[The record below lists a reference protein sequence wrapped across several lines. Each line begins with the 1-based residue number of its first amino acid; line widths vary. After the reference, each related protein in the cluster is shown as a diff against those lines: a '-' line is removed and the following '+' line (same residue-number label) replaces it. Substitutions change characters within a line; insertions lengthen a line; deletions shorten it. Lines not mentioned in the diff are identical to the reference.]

1 MIFFV
6 PVLLA
11 EHAGFC
17 FGVKRAIQM
26 AQDAAAAKGV
36 VYSLGSLIHNARE
49 IQRLQSQNIL
59 PVADLA
65 EIPAGGTV
73 LIRTHGV
80 SPEVFDRCRE
90 LGLEV
95 VDATCPFV
103 AKAQAL
109 AASLA
114 EQGRPVIIL
123 GDAGH
128 PEVEG
133 LVGWSL
139 GHAYV
144 VNAPEDVVQL
154 PSLQGAGLL
163 AQTTQTKENWQEIS
177 GLLAEKYPDL
187 ILYNTICAATAE
199 RQKAVKDLAGQ
210 VDIMLV
216 LGGKNSANTQKLWHI
231 CQLQG
236 VSAYAIEGGDQLE
249 PTLFAPAAKIG
260 IAAGASTPDWIIEE
274 VVGKMEE
281 MEKVLQA
288 EEAAENKAAETPAED
303 VAAQTAADSD
313 ISQPV
318 EGAAPAAVAEA
329 EAEAVETAAEEGIE
343 PTFEEAY
350 GKDIQDLKDIRRG
363 ARVTGKIVQIRD
375 DEILV
380 DIGGKSEGVV
390 PSAELLP
397 EEAAN
402 IRSAFTVGQEIEV
415 LILKRENK
423 EGYPVLSKRRVDQD
437 LIWEKLADIKAGGAS
452 ITGTVVEVV
461 KGGILVDVGIRGF
474 VPASLV
480 DMNFVEDL
488 NTYVGKKLTMKI
500 LDCEKS
506 HNKLVLSPKAVFLE
520 EARKKKAETWETLE
534 EGQVKEGI
542 VRRLTS
548 FGAFVDI
555 GGVDGLL
562 HVSEMAWYRVNHP
575 SDILKEGD
583 EIKVI
588 ILGVD
593 RENEKIS
600 LGLKQLVANPWSI
613 ASEKYP
619 EGSIITAKVMRTAPF
634 GAFVQV
640 EPGVEG
646 LVHISQLARHRVEK
660 TEDVVKPGDE
670 VQVKIL
676 SIDTENKRM
685 SLSIRETLPEEP
697 SAVPAAEEAKAEETK
712 ATESNAE
719 VNFGDGEQGFTI
731 GDVLGKNDAE

>member
-1 MIFFV
+1 M
-6 PVLLA
+6 LA
-11 EHAGFC
+11 KHAGFC
-17 FGVKRAIQM
+17 FGVKRAIQI
-26 AQDAAAAKGV
+26 AQDAAAANGV
-36 VYSLGSLIHNARE
+36 VYSLGSLIHNSRE
-49 IQRLQSQNIL
+49 IERLKSQNIL
-59 PVADLA
+59 P
-65 EIPAGGTV
+65 AGTLEEVPPGSTV

-80 SPEVFDRCRE
+80 PPEVFDRCRE
-90 LGLEV
+90 LDLHI

-103 AKAQAL
+103 AKTQAL

-114 EQGRPVIIL
+114 KQGRPVIIL
-123 GDAGH
+123 GDAHH

-133 LVGWSL
+133 LVGWAQ

-144 VNAPEDVVQL
+144 VDTPEDVAQL
-154 PSLQGAGLL
+154 PPLVRAGLL
-163 AQTTQTKENWQEIS
+163 AQTTQTEENWQEIS
-177 GLLAEKYPDL
+177 KLLAEKYPDL
-187 ILYNTICAATAE
+187 SIYNTICAATAE
-199 RQKAVKDLAGQ
+199 RQKAVKELAKQ
-210 VDIMLV
+210 VDVMLV

-236 VSAYAIEGGDQLE
+236 VSAYAIEGGHQLE
-249 PTLFAPAAKIG
+249 PALFAAAAKIG

-274 VVGKMEE
+274 VVGIMEE

-288 EEAAENKAAETPAED
+288 EEAVENTAAETPAED
-303 VAAQTAADSD
+303 LAAQAAADSD
-313 ISQPV
+313 ISQSV
-318 EGAAPAAVAEA
+318 EGSVPAAVVEA
-329 EAEAVETAAEEGIE
+329 EAIATAAEEGIE

-363 ARVTGKIVQIRD
+363 ARVAGKIVQIRD

-402 IRSAFTVGQEIEV
+402 IRGSFAVGQEIEV

-437 LIWEKLADIKAGGAS
+437 LIWEKLADIKASGTS
-452 ITGTVVEVV
+452 ISGTVVEVV

-480 DMNFVEDL
+480 DMSFVEDL
-488 NTYVGKKLTMKI
+488 NTYIGKKLTMKI

-506 HNKLVLSPKAVFLE
+506 HNKLVLSPKAVLLE
-520 EARKKKAETWETLE
+520 ESRKKKAETWETLE
-534 EGQVKEGI
+534 EGQIKDGV

-575 SDILKEGD
+575 SDVLKEGD

-593 RENEKIS
+593 KENEKIS
-600 LGLKQLVANPWSI
+600 LGLKQLIANPWSI
-613 ASEKYP
+613 ARDKYP

-670 VQVKIL
+670 VQVKVL

-697 SAVPAAEEAKAEETK
+697 VVAAAPVAEEAPEV
-712 ATESNAE
+712 NAE
-719 VNFGDGEQGFTI
+719 QSFGDDSQGFTI
-731 GDVLGKNDAE
+731 GDALGKSDAE